1 MLASSR
7 AALRARGMP
16 HALGFAARDIGG
28 GGIPDQWGQPKTGG
42 TQFLGTPA
50 NYMQLLKTRPVSPDL
65 FGVEGTLTER
75 AASCVCSTARS
86 GSHIVQHRDTRRG
99 PLQVPPRRRVF
110 HHQPGDGRRA
120 QRRCARLAASLG
132 GRDSPRP

>member
-65 FGVEGTLTER
+65 FGVEGTAAWSEQRAVLFALQR
-75 AASCVCSTARS
+75 AAVL
-86 GSHIVQHRDTRRG
+86 TRCT
-99 PLQVPPRRRVF
+99 PRR
-110 HHQPGDGRRA
+110 QAGPTT
-120 QRRCARLAASLG
+120 S
-132 GRDSPRP
+132 SPPSPCLPSPTG